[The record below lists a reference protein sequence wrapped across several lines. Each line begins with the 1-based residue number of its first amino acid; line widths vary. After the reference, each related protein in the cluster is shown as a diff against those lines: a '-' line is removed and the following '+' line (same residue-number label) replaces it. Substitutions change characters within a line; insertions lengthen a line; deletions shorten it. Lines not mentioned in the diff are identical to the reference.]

1 MGVKL
6 IFLGILR
13 FFLSIKFAW
22 GEVFTNKVDIL
33 GFSHERKLKIAEENV
48 QNRKKKKGQD
58 DGFGWDEAPIREMV
72 RF

>member
-1 MGVKL
+1 MGVKVVFL
-6 IFLGILR
+6 SIFR
-13 FFLSIKFAW
+13 FFSSIKFAW

>member
-1 MGVKL
+1 M
-6 IFLGILR
+6 
-13 FFLSIKFAW
+13 
-22 GEVFTNKVDIL
+22 FTNKVDIL

-72 RF
+72 RFYK